1 MTWFNILK
9 MPNPHGGQ
17 WFDLTRGEYYKLD
30 DNNKRLYHKALDSVY
45 IDRIKAAVK
54 PRKAGQPP
62 PYTDDQI
69 REYRELYRFHGRQK
83 MRFTRESEKD
93 NFYSLEEET
102 DREMQTPQYDAVERI
117 PITTKEIYDGFTR
130 QQKKNHWGREMGRD
144 GYIAGNKHSQFAAMM
159 YRRMKRDPN
168 FTPPFK
174 DEESI

>member
-1 MTWFNILK
+1 MSWFTVLK
-9 MPNPHGGQ
+9 MPNPYGGK
-17 WFDLTRGEYYKLD
+17 WNDLTRGEYYEMD
-30 DNNKRLYHKALDSVY
+30 DNNKRLYHKTIGEMYDN
-45 IDRIKAAVK
+45 RIKSAVK

-69 REYRELYRFHGRQK
+69 RELRELSRFHGRQR
-83 MRFTRESEKD
+83 MRFNKGAEKD

-102 DREMQTPQYDAVERI
+102 DREIQTPNYDAVERI

-130 QQKKNHWGREMGRD
+130 QQKKNHWGKGTTSD
-144 GYIAGNKHSQFAAMM
+144 NYIAGDKYSQFAASM

>member
-1 MTWFNILK
+1 MTWFNVLK

-30 DNNKRLYHKALDSVY
+30 DNNKRLYHKAMNSVY
-45 IDRIKAAVK
+45 DERIKAAVK

-69 REYRELYRFHGRQK
+69 REYRELYRFHGRQR
-83 MRFTRESEKD
+83 MRFTIGSEKD
-93 NFYSLEEET
+93 NYYSLEEEKN
-102 DREMQTPQYDAVERI
+102 RQAQTPIYDAVERI

-130 QQKKNHWGREMGRD
+130 QQKQSYWSRAMGRD
-144 GYIAGNKHSQFAAMM
+144 GYIAGDKFAQFSTRM
-159 YRRMKRDPN
+159 YRRMMRDPN

-174 DEESI
+174 DEESM